1 MKVITIS
8 REYGAGGHSVGK
20 AVAERLGIEIY
31 DRDIIKATAEK
42 MALTPEKVEGDE
54 EKLTISESIVRAI
67 SPVNYDMKDHLF
79 DAEKQVIEQL
89 AAKGPCVILGRCAGV
104 ILKAKG
110 FDVLDV
116 FLYADEDA
124 RAERVGEILGTTSV
138 SKILK
143 EMRKVDSRRN
153 AYYTYYTGK
162 KLTDC
167 GNWDLALNTGAIGY
181 DKCVD
186 IICQAAENA

>member
-8 REYGAGGHSVGK
+8 REYGAGGHSVGRM
-20 AVAERLGIEIY
+20 VAEKLGIEIY
-31 DRDIIKATAEK
+31 DRDIIKETAAK

-79 DAEKQVIEQL
+79 EAERQVIEQL

-104 ILKAKG
+104 ILKARG
-110 FDVLDV
+110 VDVLDV
-116 FLYADEDA
+116 LLYADEDA
-124 RAERVGEILGTTSV
+124 RAERVGELLGTTSI

-143 EMRKVDSRRN
+143 EMKKVDSRRN

-167 GNWDLALNTGAIGY
+167 ENWDLVLNTGTLGY
-181 DKCVD
+181 EKCVD
-186 IICQAAENA
+186 LICNAAE